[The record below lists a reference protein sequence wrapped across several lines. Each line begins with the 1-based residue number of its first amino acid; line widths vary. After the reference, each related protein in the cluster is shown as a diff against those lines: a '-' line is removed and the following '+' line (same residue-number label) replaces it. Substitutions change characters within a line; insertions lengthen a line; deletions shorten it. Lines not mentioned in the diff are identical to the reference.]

1 MSNKKPRVLVPI
13 VRSGPKRFA
22 YDFYP
27 RFGEK
32 LDYENKEIL
41 LIDESNCPKLKGLEV
56 GELIAATGRQFAIE
70 YARENNFDKIY
81 FQDLDLEPDADLLT
95 ALVNTNEKLV
105 GSLVAARGN
114 ANLIIGHNYDNWDDM
129 NRSPLYYP
137 DLKDGDIVDGI
148 GGCSL
153 LVDKTI
159 FLQVDYTG
167 YTGPDT
173 IPSRYT
179 ADDEYLLIQIY
190 KKLKIRSKII
200 TEPRSWHYHDD
211 GYKYRVLGK
220 KERWDNPR

>member
-1 MSNKKPRVLVPI
+1 MFDKIPRVLVPI
-13 VRSGPKRFA
+13 VRSGPKKFA

-27 RFGEK
+27 RFAQK
-32 LDYENKEIL
+32 LNYPDKEIL

-70 YARENNFDKIY
+70 YARKNNFDKVY
-81 FQDLDLEPDADLLT
+81 FQDLDLEPDPNLLT
-95 ALVNTNEKLV
+95 DLVNTKEPLV

-114 ANLIIGHNYDNWDDM
+114 ANLIIGHNYNNWDEM
-129 NRSPLYYP
+129 YRLPLYYP
-137 DLKDGDIVDGI
+137 GLKDGDIVDGI

-153 LVDKTI
+153 LVDRLI
-159 FLQVDYTG
+159 FIQVDYTG

-173 IPSRYT
+173 ISGRYT

-200 TEPRSWHYHDD
+200 TKPRSWHYHDD
-211 GYKYRVLGK
+211 GFKYRILGEK
-220 KERWDNPR
+220 KKWDNHF